1 LARRNLLGLI
11 ALVLLGLAA
20 VFCFYRPLAGY
31 QTAGGLLLRVGMVM
45 SVLWLAW
52 PDLNRMPGWFWFALP
67 IGLLAVLYLKGILVY
82 ILPALAG
89 LLLVYL
95 FYRKLRRPR

>member
-1 LARRNLLGLI
+1 
-11 ALVLLGLAA
+11 
-20 VFCFYRPLAGY
+20 
-31 QTAGGLLLRVGMVM
+31 
-45 SVLWLAW
+45 
-52 PDLNRMPGWFWFALP
+52 MPGWFWFALP